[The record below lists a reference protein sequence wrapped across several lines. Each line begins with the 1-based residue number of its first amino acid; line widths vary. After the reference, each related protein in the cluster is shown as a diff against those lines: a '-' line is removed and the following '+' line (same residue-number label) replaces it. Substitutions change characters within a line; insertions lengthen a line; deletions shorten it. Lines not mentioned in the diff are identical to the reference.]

1 MAYSPYC
8 WVNGVFWLSLSGC
21 LAAAAPVNRL
31 ELHGLGQ
38 ASHPLWAL
46 QYLLCV
52 CVGVCVCALIIIVI
66 TTILTIIII
75 IIIIIRRRRIIRR
88 RIRIKINKIIII
100 LLSTCC
106 VCFAAADCFHRGW
119 HHAPPQEHPR
129 RVQAA

>member
-52 CVGVCVCALIIIVI
+52 CAWVCVCVCALVIIVI

-75 IIIIIRRRRIIRR
+75 TILIIRRIII
-88 RIRIKINKIIII
+88 RIRIKIKIK
-100 LLSTCC
+100 
-106 VCFAAADCFHRGW
+106 
-119 HHAPPQEHPR
+119 
-129 RVQAA
+129 